1 MKEKKIISI
10 APDGSMNMLVT
21 NDQFMLSTLQTICG
35 GYVQAVNMTGTMD
48 MWCNEEGKM
57 NGSEWNEIATAIWHA
72 VYGATDTIFGTVAFT
87 GVPDMNGNTRGISED
102 DIARLGIVRSAFH
115 EARHADTPAEV

>member
-10 APDGSMNMLVT
+10 APDGSLAT
-21 NDQFMLSTLQTICG
+21 LITSDQFMLSTLQTICG
-35 GYVQAVNMTGTMD
+35 GYVQAVSMTGTMD

-87 GVPDMNGNTRGISED
+87 GVPDTNGDTQGISD
-102 DIARLGIVRSAFH
+102 ADIARLEIVRSAFF
-115 EARHADTPAEV
+115 EARHADTPSLA

>member
-1 MKEKKIISI
+1 MEMIIITPAGEFTRKDTTSR
-10 APDGSMNMLVT
+10 AL
-21 NDQFMLSTLQTICG
+21 LSDLQEACG

-72 VYGATDTIFGTVAFT
+72 IYGETDTIFGTVVFT
-87 GVPDMNGNTRGISED
+87 GTPDEYGDTRGIDEAD
-102 DIARLGIVRSAFH
+102 AQRLHHVVEVARSLGRPVS
-115 EARHADTPAEV
+115 